1 MTKRKNKNSGKRY
14 SRSTKKNITSKRE
27 TRPHGRDSERPKSL
41 KAERDRKEKTRYMTG
56 SYTANPRG
64 FGFVTVEGL
73 EQDFFIPEGSTGGA
87 INLDTVKIALLPKTE
102 GRRQE
107 AVVVEI
113 LEHNIDRAVGLFTK
127 MNGFGFVIPDDRK
140 LTEDI
145 YIPGDGTLGAEN
157 NDKVVVT
164 YTSYGNGR
172 EKKPEGRIT
181 EIIGNKDTPGT
192 DILSIVESL
201 DIPSVFPQ
209 EVLKEAKKKNKPVR
223 KKQIKHRLD
232 LREIPMVTID
242 GDETKDFDD
251 AVSIG
256 LDREGNY
263 ILGVHIA
270 DVSEYVEEDSP
281 LDKEALKRGTSV
293 YLCDRVIPMLPTA
306 LSNGICSLNEGED
319 RLTLSC
325 IMKVD
330 NEGRVLDSLIDRSV
344 VRIDYRMTYSDVTA
358 ILKGDRKLQEKY
370 SDFTGYFFLM
380 DQLSKIIR
388 RKRSKDGCI
397 DFDFPE
403 SEILLNED
411 GSPAEVKLRDR
422 DRASLIIED
431 FMILANET
439 VAETFYKK
447 KVPFL
452 YRVHGVPDEERIEAL
467 NEFTAPL
474 GIIVRHGKN
483 EIRPRDIQK
492 VIMKASG
499 MPEEKVINHL
509 VLRAMQ
515 KAKYDE
521 HCDGHFGLA
530 ARYYCHF
537 TSPIRRYPDLQ
548 IHRIIKEYLD
558 NGKIKKKREKHYESI
573 LPKVAE
579 RTSMLERRADEAERS
594 TDKMKKAEYMMA
606 HIGEEYVGTISG
618 VTAYGIYVE
627 LPNTIE
633 GFIHISNLTGDYYD
647 FIEDRQELIGER
659 SRKCYRIG
667 QKVRIIV
674 SSADKDTR
682 LIDFILSGDSRA
694 KND

>member
-14 SRSTKKNITSKRE
+14 SRSTKKNVTSGRE
-27 TRPHGRDSERPKSL
+27 IRPHGRDSESPKSL
-41 KAERDRKEKTRYMTG
+41 KVERDRKEKTRYMTG

-107 AVVVEI
+107 AEVVEI

-157 NDKVVVT
+157 NNKVVVT

-172 EKKPEGRIT
+172 EKKPEGRLT

-223 KKQIKHRLD
+223 KKKIKHRLD
-232 LREIPMVTID
+232 LRDIPMVTID

-330 NEGRVLDSLIDRSV
+330 NEGRVLDSVIDRSV
-344 VRIDYRMTYSDVTA
+344 VRIDHRMTYSDVTA

-467 NEFTAPL
+467 NEFTSPL

-682 LIDFILSGDSRA
+682 LIDFILSGDSKT

>member
-1 MTKRKNKNSGKRY
+1 MRSESDDKAKTK
-14 SRSTKKNITSKRE
+14 
-27 TRPHGRDSERPKSL
+27 
-41 KAERDRKEKTRYMTG
+41 YMTG

-73 EQDFFIPEGSTGGA
+73 EQDFFIPEGNTGGA
-87 INLDTVKIALLPKTE
+87 INLDTVKITLLPKTE

-107 AVVVEI
+107 ALVVEI
-113 LEHNIDRAVGLFTK
+113 LKHNIDRAVGLFTK

-145 YIPGDGTLGAEN
+145 YIPADGTLGAEN

-172 EKKPEGRIT
+172 EKKPEGRIIG
-181 EIIGNKDTPGT
+181 IIGNKDAPGT

-201 DIPSVFPQ
+201 EIPSVFSQ
-209 EVLKEAKKKNKPVR
+209 EVLKEAKKKNKPVK
-223 KKQIKHRLD
+223 KKQMKHRLD

-242 GDETKDFDD
+242 GNETKDFDD

-256 LDREGNY
+256 IDKDGNY
-263 ILGVHIA
+263 LLGVHIA

-330 NEGRVLDSLIDRSV
+330 HEGNVIDSIIDRSV
-344 VRIDYRMTYSDVTA
+344 VNIDHRMTYNDVTA
-358 ILKGDRKLQEKY
+358 ILNGDRKLQEKY
-370 SDFTGYFFLM
+370 SDFTGSFFLM
-380 DQLSKIIR
+380 NELAKIIR
-388 RKRSKDGCI
+388 KKRSFDGCI

-411 GSPAEVKLRDR
+411 GSPAEVRLRDR
-422 DRASLIIED
+422 NRASLIIED

-439 VAETFYKK
+439 VAETFFNKN
-447 KVPFL
+447 VPFL
-452 YRVHGVPDEERIEAL
+452 YRVHGIPDDERIEAL
-467 NEFTAPL
+467 NEYTSPL
-474 GIIVRHGKN
+474 GITVRLGKN
-483 EIRPRDIQK
+483 EIRPRDIQR
-492 VIMKASG
+492 VVMKAKG
-499 MPEEKVINHL
+499 MPEEEVINHL
-509 VLRAMQ
+509 VLRSMQ

-521 HCDGHFGLA
+521 HCEGHFGLA
-530 ARYYCHF
+530 AKYYCHF

-558 NGKIKKKREKHYESI
+558 KGKIKKKREKHYKAI

-633 GFIHISNLTGDYYD
+633 GFIHISNLTGDFYN
-647 FIEDRQELIGER
+647 FIEERQELIGER
-659 SRKCYRIG
+659 TGKSYKIG
-667 QKVRIIV
+667 QKVSIIV
-674 SSADKDTR
+674 SAADKDSR
-682 LIDFILSGDSRA
+682 LIDFILSGRR
-694 KND
+694 